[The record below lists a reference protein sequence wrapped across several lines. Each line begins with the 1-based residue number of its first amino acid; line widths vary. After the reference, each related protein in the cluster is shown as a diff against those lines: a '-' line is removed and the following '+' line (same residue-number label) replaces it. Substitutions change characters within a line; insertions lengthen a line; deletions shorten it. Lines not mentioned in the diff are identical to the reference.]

1 MEVKIM
7 MTSKIKQILQHK
19 FLNADG
25 TINKTVLVSAI
36 TLLIVLVDQVLAMF
50 NIVPNH
56 QDQAVAILNTIL
68 TILSLFGFVE
78 GPTTSQIIN
87 PEKVSES
94 RQTSTVSTS
103 VLPTENPQVT
113 ASLAAS
119 VAASVATQIA
129 ESASAASDSVK

>member
-1 MEVKIM
+1 
-7 MTSKIKQILQHK
+7 MTNKIKQILQHK
-19 FLNADG
+19 FLNQDG
-25 TINKTVLVSAI
+25 TLNKTVLVSAI
-36 TLLIVLVDQVLAMF
+36 TLLIVLVDQILAMF

-87 PEKVSES
+87 PEKISDL

-103 VLPTENPQVT
+103 VQPVENRQLATSV
-113 ASLAAS
+113 AAS

-129 ESASAASDSVK
+129 ESASAASDSAKSA

>member
-1 MEVKIM
+1 

-19 FLNADG
+19 FLNVDG

-36 TLLIVLVDQVLAMF
+36 TLLIVLVDQILAMF
-50 NIVPNH
+50 NIVPQH

-68 TILSLFGFVE
+68 TILSIFGFVE
-78 GPTTSQIIN
+78 GPTTASIIN
-87 PEKVSES
+87 PEKVSEPG
-94 RQTSTVSTS
+94 QTSAVSTS

-129 ESASAASDSVK
+129 ESASAASDSAKSAQK

>member
-1 MEVKIM
+1 M
-7 MTSKIKQILQHK
+7 MTNKIKLILQHK
-19 FLNADG
+19 FLNSDG

-36 TLLIVLVDQVLAMF
+36 TLVIVLVDQILAMF
-50 NIVPNH
+50 NIVPQH

-68 TILSLFGFVE
+68 TILSIFGFVE
-78 GPTTSQIIN
+78 GPATASIIN
-87 PEKVSES
+87 PEKVAETRS
-94 RQTSTVSTS
+94 TSAVSTS

-129 ESASAASDSVK
+129 ESESAASDSAKSAQK

>member
-1 MEVKIM
+1 
-7 MTSKIKQILQHK
+7 MTNKIKAILQHK
-19 FLNADG
+19 FLNVDG

-68 TILSLFGFVE
+68 TILSIFGFVE
-78 GPTTSQIIN
+78 GPTTASIIN
-87 PEKVSES
+87 PEKVAETRS
-94 RQTSTVSTS
+94 TSAVSTS

-119 VAASVATQIA
+119 VAASAATQIA
-129 ESASAASDSVK
+129 ESASAASDSAKSSQK

>member
-1 MEVKIM
+1 
-7 MTSKIKQILQHK
+7 MTNKIKQILQHK

-25 TINKTVLVSAI
+25 TLNKTVLVSAI
-36 TLLIVLVDQVLAMF
+36 TLVIVLVDQVLAMF

-68 TILSLFGFVE
+68 TILSIFGFVE
-78 GPTTSQIIN
+78 GPTTASIIN
-87 PEKVSES
+87 PEKVAEPQS
-94 RQTSTVSTS
+94 TSAVSTS

-129 ESASAASDSVK
+129 ESASAASDSAKSAQK

>member
-1 MEVKIM
+1 
-7 MTSKIKQILQHK
+7 MTNKIKAILQHK

-36 TLLIVLVDQVLAMF
+36 TLLIVLVDQILAMF

-68 TILSLFGFVE
+68 TILSIFGFVE

-87 PEKVSES
+87 PEKSSEPRS
-94 RQTSTVSTS
+94 TSAVSTS
-103 VLPTENPQVT
+103 VQPVENPQIT

-129 ESASAASDSVK
+129 ESASAASDSAKSSQK

>member
-1 MEVKIM
+1 M

-19 FLNADG
+19 FLNSDG
-25 TINKTVLVSAI
+25 TLNKTVLVSAI
-36 TLLIVLVDQVLAMF
+36 TLIIVLVDQILAMF
-50 NIVPNH
+50 NIVPAH

-68 TILSLFGFVE
+68 TILSIFGFVE

-87 PEKVSES
+87 PEKASEPRS
-94 RQTSTVSTS
+94 TSAVSTS
-103 VLPTENPQVT
+103 VQPVQDRQLA

-129 ESASAASDSVK
+129 ESASAASDSVKSAQK

>member
-1 MEVKIM
+1 

-36 TLLIVLVDQVLAMF
+36 TLIIVLVDQILAMF
-50 NIVPNH
+50 NIVPSH

-68 TILSLFGFVE
+68 TILSIFGFVE
-78 GPTTSQIIN
+78 GPTTASIIN
-87 PEKVSES
+87 PEKVSEP
-94 RQTSTVSTS
+94 RQTSAVSTS
-103 VLPTENPQVT
+103 VQPVENRQV
-113 ASLAAS
+113 AAS

-129 ESASAASDSVK
+129 ESASAASDSAKSAQK